1 MELFD
6 DELVVL
12 EEGAEVLVEGLQG
25 CCFNTL
31 GVLM

>member
-12 EEGAEVLVEGLQG
+12 DEGTELLVEGLQG
-25 CCFNTL
+25 CCL
-31 GVLM
+31 SALALMM

>member
-12 EEGAEVLVEGLQG
+12 EEGVDQIVEGLQG
-25 CCFNTL
+25 CCINAL
-31 GVLM
+31 VLLI